1 MADNYLEFSVALD
14 LKSDEERRWLQQQ
27 LEEVEHEAG
36 DDMPRFL
43 LDYPD
48 RDEGETFAG
57 FEVAWHDDSVSFYAE
72 EGVNVGHL
80 VHLVQKFL
88 RQFRPNE
95 AWSVTWAETCSK
107 PHVDE
112 FGGGA
117 AFVTADEVKWMSAHQ
132 FVEEQLAAF
141 EAGRDR
147 QQEGDGVS

>member
-1 MADNYLEFSVALD
+1 MASNYLEFSVALD
-14 LKSDEERRWLQQQ
+14 LKSRKERRWLEKQ
-27 LEEVEHEAG
+27 LEYVEHE
-36 DDMPRFL
+36 DSDLPRFL

-72 EGVNVGHL
+72 EGGNARHL
-80 VHLVQKFL
+80 AHLVQKFL
-88 RQFRPNE
+88 RQFRPTE
-95 AWSVTWAETCSK
+95 AWYVTWAETCSK

-141 EAGRDR
+141 EAGRNR
-147 QQEGDGVS
+147 QQEGDATS